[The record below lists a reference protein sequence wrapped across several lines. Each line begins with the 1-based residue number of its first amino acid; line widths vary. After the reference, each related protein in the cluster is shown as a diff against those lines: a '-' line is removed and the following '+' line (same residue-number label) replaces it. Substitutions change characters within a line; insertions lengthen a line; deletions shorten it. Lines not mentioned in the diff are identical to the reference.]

1 MISIEHALTLN
12 EIAFDVALKLQHQN
26 QNRHLSIDYLDNDNK
41 IEFINDTKMKEQV
54 LLDTYRI
61 QLSQNVCRT
70 QGWPDRGLWG
80 LSQPPNLQKF
90 RFFCSTKFGNFLT
103 FVTEKKF
110 TPLKN
115 RKIQLSTP
123 KHFAATPPMLID
135 SGQP

>member
-1 MISIEHALTLN
+1 
-12 EIAFDVALKLQHQN
+12 
-26 QNRHLSIDYLDNDNK
+26 
-41 IEFINDTKMKEQV
+41 MKEQV

-70 QGWPDRGLWG
+70 QGWPERG

-90 RFFCSTKFGNFLT
+90 RFFCSTKLGNFLT

-115 RKIQLSTP
+115 RKIQLSSP
-123 KHFAATPPMLID
+123 KNFAATP
-135 SGQP
+135 QC